1 MLINTFHP
9 DPKIEE
15 WVQELPDEVKQNT
28 MSTRILQ
35 DVCRSSDATLAE
47 QVVNA
52 IKAKRWEKGI
62 ALMVH
67 GVPKVVKFK
76 SWADW
81 CGAYLSEGG
90 LKQHPSWFFRKV
102 TTELIGDESIEAA
115 KLLAKN
121 MTRDELLAYCRDTPR
136 QRGFISIARGNVISH
151 GPDWAGVVNLL
162 EDLSKKGKGAQLGN
176 TNATGNEG
184 DDTSHSSSKVS
195 STSKEALR
203 RRLLT
208 MANDEDKSEAERTDA
223 SSGLAV
229 LDRNGTYRAA
239 CDAAG
244 IECKRTSSIVYVRK
258 DLTLTADRLVDLLG
272 KDHVAELI
280 TLLTERITHDQ

>member
-15 WVQELPDEVKQNT
+15 WVKELPEEVRLNT
-28 MSTRILQ
+28 MSTRIFQ
-35 DVCRSSDATLAE
+35 DVCMNSDATLAE

-52 IKAKRWEKGI
+52 IKAKRWEKGV

-67 GVPKVVKFK
+67 GFPQVVKFK
-76 SWADW
+76 SWIDW
-81 CGAYLSEGG
+81 CKAYMDQGG
-90 LKQHPSWFFRKV
+90 LHKEPSWFFRKV

-115 KLLAKN
+115 KLLAEN
-121 MTRDELLAYCRDTPR
+121 MSRNELLAYCRDTPT
-136 QRGFISIARGNVISH
+136 QRGFISIAKGNVVSH

-162 EDLSKKGKGAQLGN
+162 EELSKRDHGVRGPAEEKR
-176 TNATGNEG
+176 G
-184 DDTSHSSSKVS
+184 DDTSPLSSKVS

-203 RRLLT
+203 RRLVT
-208 MANDEDKSEAERTDA
+208 MANDEDKTDKERNDA
-223 SSGLAV
+223 ASGLAV

-244 IECKRTSSIVYVRK
+244 VECKQTSNLVYVRK
-258 DLTLTADRLVDLLG
+258 DLTITADRLVDLLG

-280 TLLTERITHDQ
+280 TLLTERITNDQ

>member
-9 DPKIEE
+9 DPKVEQ
-15 WVQELPDEVKQNT
+15 WVQNLPDEVKQNT

-35 DVCRSSDATLAE
+35 DVCRNSDATLAE

-52 IKAKRWEKGI
+52 IKAKRWEKGV

-67 GVPKVVKFK
+67 GFPQVVKFK

-102 TTELIGDESIEAA
+102 TTELIGEESIEAA
-115 KLLAKN
+115 KLLAQN

-162 EDLSKKGKGAQLGN
+162 EELSKRGHGVRGPAEEKR
-176 TNATGNEG
+176 G
-184 DDTSHSSSKVS
+184 DDTSPLSSKVS

-258 DLTLTADRLVDLLG
+258 DLALTADRLVDLLG
-272 KDHVAELI
+272 KDHVSELI
-280 TLLTERITHDQ
+280 TLLSERIK

>member
-9 DPKIEE
+9 DPKVEE
-15 WVQELPDEVKQNT
+15 WVKELPEEVRLNT

-35 DVCRSSDATLAE
+35 DVCRNSDATLAE

-52 IKAKRWEKGI
+52 IKAKRWEKGV

-67 GVPKVVKFK
+67 GVPKIVRFK

-102 TTELIGDESIEAA
+102 TTELIGEESIEAA
-115 KLLAKN
+115 KLLAQN

-162 EDLSKKGKGAQLGN
+162 EDLSKRKAGGTGANQHTDSKSDG
-176 TNATGNEG
+176 
-184 DDTSHSSSKVS
+184 TSPLQSSKPS

-280 TLLTERITHDQ
+280 TLLTERITNDK